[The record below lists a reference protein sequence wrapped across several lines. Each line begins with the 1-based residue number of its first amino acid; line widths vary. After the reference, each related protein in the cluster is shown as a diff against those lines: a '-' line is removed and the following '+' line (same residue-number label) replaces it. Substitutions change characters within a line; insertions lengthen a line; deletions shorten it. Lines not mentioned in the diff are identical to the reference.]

1 MSKLKLLTASIGL
14 AFAASAVAAPVE
26 LYIEQNVASNAADD
40 GTYTTEAGATIET
53 SEDGYVYIGFDD
65 QGWLAA
71 GYGYSFGLT
80 DALDLNL
87 YGELGKWET
96 GEELLA
102 EAILQYNINDNFNVF
117 GGYAYNRSGQVIEN
131 LSDTS
136 INTNKFIA
144 GTGMTFGMFSL
155 DYTYTH
161 ENREGSNGGFT
172 HIGNEYYFSQDS
184 YRTNEHEVILSAQID
199 DFTPYVKYT
208 YFNTAEGTLFESN
221 TGSNSMPVEND
232 SIWTL
237 GLAYQF

>member
-1 MSKLKLLTASIGL
+1 MSKLKLISASIGL
-14 AFAASAVAAPVE
+14 AFATSAVATPVE
-26 LYIEQNVASNAADD
+26 VYIEQNLASNAADD

-71 GYGYSFGLT
+71 GYGYNFGLT

-96 GEELLA
+96 GEEILV
-102 EAILQYNINDNFNVF
+102 EAILAYNFNENFSVF
-117 GGYAYNRSGQVIEN
+117 GGYGYNRSGDVFEN
-131 LSDTS
+131 VTDTA
-136 INTNKFIA
+136 INVNQFIA
-144 GTGMTFGMFSL
+144 GTSMTFGLFSL

-161 ENREGSNGGFT
+161 ENSDGSSGTIHGPNGEG
-172 HIGNEYYFSQDS
+172 YRFSQDRF
-184 YRTNEHEVILSAQID
+184 RTNEHEVILAAQID

-208 YFNTAEGTLFESN
+208 YFNTGEGELTPNRPNASAI
-221 TGSNSMPVEND
+221 END